1 MKQNKNIL
9 YAVMFGLLMVLLFL
23 PLAQE
28 HFKLFKFK
36 RLRGV
41 YVAAPQPEF
50 SLDNY
55 KTGKW
60 QGQVESYISE
70 HFGFREP
77 VIRFYNQYVYDF
89 YKKTYSN
96 EIAIGNDGWLYQKDG
111 INQYFGL
118 MNSRFHRTNEEFKA
132 DLDREIRSL
141 LKIRAIL
148 KEYDVEL
155 MTFTLPVKSYVYPEH
170 LRRQPYEDTLFN
182 AGTYYDE
189 QLTAKGFPH
198 INMTP
203 WFQDLRDDY
212 PFTLFYQ
219 LGSHWASGAVIGTD
233 SLLRHM
239 ETLKGERFP
248 RIVMGEP
255 FEVPENEIDTIDKD
269 LARLLNTMREPRH
282 RYPLY
287 EFPVQIEADSAT
299 VRPNVLFVGSS
310 YYWYMTSRVPFE
322 KVFNNRDFMYY
333 NYTYFTHEEKK
344 WKKMEQVNTLR
355 ELLTHDYVV
364 YFKNAPQLYSDGFHF
379 FGKSLIALCIS
390 DKRYNEKIDEIADSL
405 ILVSNDP
412 EAAQHRGHYRYQAKN
427 MLIVNPEL
435 FEELRGNSVP
445 TVRNPK
451 IKYVLAQ
458 RQILADRSW
467 RILLDSKAK
476 NDSTDFGELVEK
488 EAYNYIEGQ
497 PLLRQHSYFST
508 YDYFD
513 YLLEETLHEMRMTT
527 NDLPESQFQQTQLAL
542 EELGKRIEQHAFD
555 HDSLMMAACAMNAVV
570 RNQESE
576 TALAILQSKA
586 ADKGFSIDKMFR
598 EDMIWCF
605 NNIDDWSR
613 FVNENTVHTAFELY
627 KIERGLRKDK
637 ATMTKV
643 KEKSREKNLPL
654 RIVLNKETNWIY
666 NNKK

>member
-1 MKQNKNIL
+1 MKKTNIF
-9 YAVMFGLLMVLLFL
+9 YAILFGLLMLVLFAPALESYL
-23 PLAQE
+23 
-28 HFKLFKFK
+28 HLFKF
-36 RLRGV
+36 RPFSGA
-41 YVAAPQPEF
+41 YHPAPKPEF

-55 KTGKW
+55 KQGLW
-60 QGQVESYISE
+60 QSQTEKYVSE
-70 HFGFREP
+70 NFGFREP
-77 VIRFYNQYVYDF
+77 VIRMYNQYVYDF
-89 YKKTYSN
+89 FKKTYSH
-96 EIAIGNDGWLYQKDG
+96 EIAIGKDGWLYQKDG

-118 MNSRFHRTNEEFKA
+118 MNSRYHRTNEEFKA

-155 MTFTLPVKSYVYPEH
+155 MTFTLPVKSFIYPEH

-182 AGTYYDE
+182 AGTYYAQKLIE
-189 QLTAKGFPH
+189 AHFPH
-198 INMTP
+198 IDMTP
-203 WFQDLRDDY
+203 WFEDIRDDY

-248 RIVMGEP
+248 RIVRGEP
-255 FEVPENEIDTIDKD
+255 FEVPENKIDTIDKD
-269 LARLLNTMREPRH
+269 LARLLNTLREPRH

-287 EFPVQIEADSAT
+287 EFPVHIEADSAT

-310 YYWYMTSRVPFE
+310 YYWYMTSRIPFE
-322 KVFNNRDFMYY
+322 KVFSNRDFMYY

-364 YFKNAPQLYSDGFHF
+364 YFKNAPQLYSDGFQF

-390 DKRYNEKIDEIADSL
+390 NERLAEKTKEIADSL
-405 ILVSNDP
+405 MRASNDP
-412 EAAQHRGHYRYQAKN
+412 DAENQKGLYHYHAQL
-427 MLIVNPEL
+427 MLNNNPEL
-435 FEELRGNSVP
+435 FEELRGDDVP
-445 TVRNPK
+445 TARNPR
-451 IKYVLAQ
+451 IKYALAE
-458 RQILADRSW
+458 RQIRNDRTW
-467 RILLDSKAK
+467 DFLLDSKAK
-476 NDSTDFGELVEK
+476 NDSVDYDKLVEK
-488 EAYNYIEGQ
+488 EAYNLADGY
-497 PLLRQHSYFST
+497 PLLKRHCFFTT

-513 YLLEETLHEMRMTT
+513 YLLEETRHEMRMTAD
-527 NDLPESQFQQTQLAL
+527 DLPESQLQQTQLAL
-542 EELGKRIEQHAFD
+542 EKLEKRVERHAFD
-555 HDSLMMAACAMNAVV
+555 HDSLMMASCAMNAII
-570 RNQESE
+570 RNQESK
-576 TALAILQSKA
+576 TALASLQNKA

-605 NNIDDWSR
+605 NNIGDWSR
-613 FVNENTVHTAFELY
+613 FVNENTVNTAFELY
-627 KIERGLRKDK
+627 KIERGLRKDN

-643 KEKSREKNLPL
+643 KEKCREKNMPF
-654 RIVLNKETNWIY
+654 RVVLNQETNFIY